1 MVLKLLLHSSF
12 PMLLMVFPKLEK
24 VFPKLEKMCPKLE
37 KMCPK
42 LEKMRPKFQFFLVRP
57 DLQAQKRPKK
67 KPVGIFEDN

>member
-1 MVLKLLLHSSF
+1 
-12 PMLLMVFPKLEK
+12 MLLMVFPKLEK
-24 VFPKLEKMCPKLE
+24 VFPKLE

-67 KPVGIFEDN
+67 KPDKVLLSYTLTFEL